1 MTRRTRHGE
10 MGLLSSAHPLLGAI
24 GSLGGSACSPLGA
37 KHGHEG
43 TAVNKAARACLP
55 ALPGTTGRQATP
67 VRRPGKRG
75 RRDSGV

>member
-1 MTRRTRHGE
+1 MKRRTRRGE
-10 MGLLSSAHPLLGAI
+10 IRVLSSAHPLLGAI

-43 TAVNKAARACLP
+43 TTVNKPARLCLP
-55 ALPGTTGRQATP
+55 TLPGTTGRQATP

-75 RRDSGV
+75 WRDSGV